1 MGIDKEVTIV
11 LVDNIPVFTRPTPA
25 THPRSSISTS
35 SSGADTPPLTSY
47 DSSSQSDGSQ
57 SSIDLSS
64 LNIILSNATHPMASG
79 ARARARARVRG
90 HGHRRRQSGGRISR
104 SQVYETIEEEM
115 SSGVNSPVPSAPSIA
130 SKKSQ
135 SSIQCETVFIVDPD
149 MASVDVNS
157 DSHSAWDDETGIIAL
172 RRYYALRDEAQDA
185 LVESKRVWE
194 DTPFSLF
201 AVQCTCCLI

>member
-1 MGIDKEVTIV
+1 M
-11 LVDNIPVFTRPTPA
+11 LVDNVPIFTRPTSVN
-25 THPRSSISTS
+25 HPRSSTSTS

-64 LNIILSNATHPMASG
+64 LNVILSNATHPMPSG
-79 ARARARARVRG
+79 ARARARARAHG
-90 HGHRRRQSGGRISR
+90 QGHRRRQSGGRVSK

-115 SSGVNSPVPSAPSIA
+115 SSTVNSPVPPAPSIA
-130 SKKSQ
+130 SKKSNP
-135 SSIQCETVFIVDPD
+135 SIHCEPVFIVDPD
-149 MASVDVNS
+149 TASADMNS
-157 DSHSAWDDETGIIAL
+157 SSHSLWDDETGIIAL

-185 LVESKRVWE
+185 VVESKRVWE

-201 AVQCTCCLI
+201 AVQCTHTFGFTMAYTN